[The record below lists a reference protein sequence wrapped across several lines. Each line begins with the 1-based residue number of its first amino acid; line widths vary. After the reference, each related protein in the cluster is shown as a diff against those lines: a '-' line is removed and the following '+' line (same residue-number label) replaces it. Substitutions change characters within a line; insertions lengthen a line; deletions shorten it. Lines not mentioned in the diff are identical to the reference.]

1 VAAELSA
8 AVTEAM
14 QSLAMGGA
22 RFEIALRPVEE
33 GCASGLEGVEF
44 LVTANASQPLRPLA
58 RVASGGELSRIGL
71 AIQVI
76 TSRNASTPTLIF
88 DEVDVGIGG
97 RVAEIVGR
105 MLHQLGV
112 DRQVLC
118 VTHLPQVA
126 ARADAQWN
134 IAKETRDGETLS
146 RVRRLDDGE
155 RIDEIARMLGG
166 VNITDTTR
174 RHAAEMLGLPAPA

>member
-1 VAAELSA
+1 
-8 AVTEAM
+8 M
-14 QSLAMGGA
+14 
-22 RFEIALRPVEE
+22 
-33 GCASGLEGVEF
+33 
-44 LVTANASQPLRPLA
+44 
-58 RVASGGELSRIGL
+58 
-71 AIQVI
+71 
-76 TSRNASTPTLIF
+76 
-88 DEVDVGIGG
+88 GIGG

-105 MLHQLGV
+105 MLHQLGA

-174 RHAAEMLGLPAPA
+174 RHAAEMLGLPIPA